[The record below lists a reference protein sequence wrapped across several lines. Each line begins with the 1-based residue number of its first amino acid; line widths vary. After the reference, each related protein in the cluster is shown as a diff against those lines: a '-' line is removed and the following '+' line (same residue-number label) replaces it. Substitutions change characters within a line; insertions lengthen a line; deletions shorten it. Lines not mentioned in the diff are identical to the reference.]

1 MNPTGPMALAT
12 LALYP
17 VAGVALG
24 ALYFVLVH
32 RTARLH
38 AAAGPAWRIV
48 ALYALRV
55 VLAVAVFWVIAQ
67 QGALPLLLT
76 LAGFIVS
83 RMVVVR
89 RVGAH

>member
-1 MNPTGPMALAT
+1 MKPPDPMALA
-12 LALYP
+12 LYP
-17 VAGVALG
+17 LAGVALG
-24 ALYFVLVH
+24 ALYFILVH

-38 AAAGPAWRIV
+38 AAAGPAWRII
-48 ALYALRV
+48 ALYTVRF
-55 VLAVAVFWVIAQ
+55 VLAIAAFWLIAQ

-76 LAGFIVS
+76 LAGFIVA